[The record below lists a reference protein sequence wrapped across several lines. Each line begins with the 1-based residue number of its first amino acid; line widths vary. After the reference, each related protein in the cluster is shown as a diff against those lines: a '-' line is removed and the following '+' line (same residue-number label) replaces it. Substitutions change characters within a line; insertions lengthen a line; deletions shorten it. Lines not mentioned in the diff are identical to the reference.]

1 MTTSFTTNFRIPIPD
16 FMSEPWH
23 AQLQAA
29 IQAVD
34 GLVYKALVAVNINLW
49 LHATTY
55 NIGNIA
61 IDPVDGSTWLCKVG
75 NVSASGVTTFAQD
88 RAAHPTYW
96 AAFVSTINPRGA
108 YANNTTYAYY
118 DLVYDATL
126 KIIALCTTAYTSGA
140 GPANLNTEAAN
151 WAFLAVFPV
160 ATTAA
165 SISYDH
171 TASGLAAITAQAAID
186 EDHADLIAAIATT
199 TALTALVATKAPLA
213 SPALTGNP
221 TAPTQ
226 APNDNS
232 TKLSTTAYAAAAIAA
247 ILPISSANIADAAI
261 TPRKLFTS
269 VIGFANTMVN
279 GVLTQTQNAGAQTF
293 AIKTLA
299 SAGAADP
306 SATDPVFI
314 AFRGTSSVSG
324 LVNVIM
330 VTAALS
336 ITIPAGQ
343 GIGFTNNVPGRVW
356 IGALNNAGVVELYV
370 INALTG
376 TNIYPLQGWGIF
388 ANTSAV
394 VGAGSSGVPYS
405 TTARAGVAY
414 TVLGYYTWEAGG
426 TLAAAGTWGTTPT
439 RASLYQPGT
448 VPLPGQEIQRVRFT
462 SGAVSG
468 VGATVT
474 PVDDTIPQIT
484 EGDQYMASPSL
495 TPISSANVVDVV
507 CQAIVSNAGTGRQ
520 VGALFQDAT
529 ANAIAVDDT
538 IGSAGQNCI
547 HHLEYEAQL
556 QILTATVF
564 KFRSGNSAGNG
575 ATFNGTG
582 GARLFGGAYNSFIRV
597 REIQA

>member
-186 EDHADLIAAIATT
+186 EDHADLIAAMATT

-247 ILPISSANIADAAI
+247 ILPISSANIADASI
-261 TPRKLFTS
+261 LPRKLATS
-269 VIGFANTMVN
+269 SIPLGATMIN
-279 GVLTQTQNAGAQTF
+279 GAIIQTQNAGAHTF
-293 AIKTLA
+293 TIKTL
-299 SAGAADP
+299 SSGGDP
-306 SATDPVFI
+306 STTDPVYIIFGSTNP
-314 AFRGTSSVSG
+314 ANGGYAAV
-324 LVNVIM
+324 L

-336 ITIPAGQ
+336 ITIPSGQ
-343 GIGFTNNVPGRVW
+343 GMGFTNNTPGRVW
-356 IGALNNAGVVELYV
+356 FGALNNAGSVELFV
-370 INALTG
+370 INCLTG
-376 TNIYPLQGWGIF
+376 TNIYPLQGFGITTTQAVAGA
-388 ANTSAV
+388 AN
-394 VGAGSSGVPYS
+394 SGVLYS
-405 TTARAGVAY
+405 TTARANLTY
-414 TVLGYYTWEAGG
+414 TVLGYATWEVGG
-426 TLAAAGTWGTTPT
+426 TLATAGTWNALAT
-439 RASLYQPGT
+439 RMRLYQPGFT
-448 VPLPGQEIQRVRFT
+448 PLPGTEIQRVRFT

-474 PVDDTIPQIT
+474 PVDDTIPQNT

-507 CQAIVSNAGTGRQ
+507 CQATVSNAGTGRQ

-538 IGSAGQNCI
+538 IGTAGQNCI